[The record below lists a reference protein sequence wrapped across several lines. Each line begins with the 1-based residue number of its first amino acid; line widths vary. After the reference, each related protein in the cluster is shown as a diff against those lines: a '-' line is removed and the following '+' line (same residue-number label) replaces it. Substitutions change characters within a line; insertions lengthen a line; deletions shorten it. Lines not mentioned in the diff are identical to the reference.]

1 MIISL
6 ILVFLIGSIIFLFTQ
21 KRNEDVIGILIGGFF
36 VLVFLNLANVEC
48 FYLTVEQEITTETI
62 IEYENNLLNLQ
73 DTSQSEGKFVGFS
86 YFGIGTASGR
96 NEDKLYY
103 CFYEETP
110 YGYKFQKISPED
122 QEIYLQYINDN
133 EQPKITKEYEQ
144 KKRIKIVKRKPSIWW
159 STIADYRKYNKLI
172 IGDTIEE
179 NVVAS
184 NYRQV
189 LYVPNGSIVEDYKI
203 DME

>member
-1 MIISL
+1 MIISF
-6 ILVFLIGSIIFLFTQ
+6 IVVFLIGSIIVMITKL
-21 KRNEDVIGILIGGFF
+21 KRDIVTVLLVGFF
-36 VLVFLNLANVEC
+36 VLLLFNTGNIEG
-48 FYLTVEQEITTETI
+48 FYVTTEQEMITETI

-73 DTSQSEGKFVGFS
+73 DTSQSEGKFVGFAL
-86 YFGIGTASGR
+86 FGTGAAFGS

-103 CFYEETP
+103 CFYEETQ
-110 YGYKFQKISPED
+110 YGYKFQKISPDD

-133 EQPKITKEYEQ
+133 EQPKITKEYEL

-159 STIADYRKYNKLI
+159 STITDYRKYNKLI

-179 NVVAS
+179 NVGAS

-189 LYVPNGSIVEDYKI
+189 LYVPKGSIVEDYKI

>member
-1 MIISL
+1 MIISF
-6 ILVFLIGSIIFLFTQ
+6 IVVFLIGSIIFLFTQ
-21 KRNEDVIGILIGGFF
+21 KRNYDVLIILFYGLIVLF
-36 VLVFLNLANVEC
+36 VVNSANVEN
-48 FYLTVEQEITTETI
+48 FYLTTEQEVITETV

-73 DTSQSEGKFVGFS
+73 DTSQSEGKFVGLS
-86 YFGIGTASGR
+86 YFGTGAAYG
-96 NEDKLYY
+96 NNKEKLYY

-110 YGYKFQKISPED
+110 YGYKFQKMSPED

-133 EQPKITKEYEQ
+133 EQPKFTKEYEQ

-159 STIADYRKYNKLI
+159 SSISDYIRYNKLI

-179 NVVAS
+179 NVGAS
-184 NYRQV
+184 DYRQV
-189 LYVPNGSIVEDYKI
+189 LYIPSGSIVEDYKI

>member
-1 MIISL
+1 MIISF
-6 ILVFLIGSIIFLFTQ
+6 ILVFLIGSMIVMITKQ
-21 KRNEDVIGILIGGFF
+21 KRDIIAVLIGGFF
-36 VLVFLNLANVEC
+36 VLLFFNAANVEG
-48 FYLTVEQEITTETI
+48 FYLTTKQEMITETI

-86 YFGIGTASGR
+86 YFGTGAAYGS
-96 NEDKLYY
+96 NKEKLYY
-103 CFYEETP
+103 CFYEETT

-133 EQPKITKEYEQ
+133 EQPKFTKEYEQ

-159 STIADYRKYNKLI
+159 SSISDYIRYNKLN

-179 NVVAS
+179 NVGAS
-184 NYRQV
+184 DYRQV
-189 LYVPNGSIVEDYKI
+189 LYIPSGSIVEDYKI